1 MAGAALFTAA
11 LSVACVPT
19 DAGYQ
24 DVRRT
29 TSARI
34 QREVRWYEH
43 DSSRAAEKKTQQLL
57 ARPLTVDAAV
67 QLALLNNQG
76 LQAAFE
82 ELGVAR
88 GDLVGA
94 LRLPNP
100 EVEAALR
107 FHDGS
112 TPPEIEVQATLELT
126 DLLFLASRNGIADAG
141 MDAAKASV
149 AGRVIDLAFD
159 VRVAFWEFQAAAQTF
174 DLRRNILQA
183 LRASFD
189 AAQRLH
195 EAGNVTDL
203 SLANEQALY
212 EEARIA
218 YARSEAELLGRREE
232 LNARMGLW
240 GWTAQWKVEGRLPE
254 PRAIAPLLDKFEQ
267 RAIERSLDL
276 ELIRHRYEVAA
287 KRANLAT
294 ARGWVPELRAGVA
307 AEREHDDEQGW
318 TLGPTA
324 SLEVPLFYQGQGE
337 SAAAAAEARQQ
348 RKLYADAAVRI
359 RSAVRSVSS
368 RLQAT
373 TDSADYYKRVLLP
386 LRERIVSGTQLEYN
400 AMSVGIFQLLQAKR
414 DQIETARAYVELLRD
429 YWTLRAQAEQLL
441 AGRLPRGASSLG
453 APGAEDD
460 ATGPGRRPTEQH

>member
-1 MAGAALFTAA
+1 
-11 LSVACVPT
+11 VACVPT

-29 TSARI
+29 TSTRI
-34 QREVRWYEH
+34 QRDVRWFEH
-43 DSSRAAEKKTQQLL
+43 DSSRMAEKKTRELL

-67 QLALLNNQG
+67 HVALLNNQR

-88 GDLVGA
+88 ADVVSA

-100 EVEAALR
+100 EVDAALR
-107 FHDGS
+107 FSDGS
-112 TPPEIEVQATLELT
+112 TPPDIELQATLELT
-126 DLLFLASRNGIADAG
+126 DLFFLPSRNGIADAG

-149 AGRVIDLAFD
+149 AGRAIDLAFE
-159 VRVAFWEFQAAAQTF
+159 VRVAFWEYQAAAQTF
-174 DLRRNILQA
+174 DLRRTILEA

-203 SLANEQALY
+203 SFANEQALY
-212 EEARIA
+212 EESRIA
-218 YARSEAELLGRREE
+218 YTRSEAVLRGRREE
-232 LNARMGLW
+232 LTALMGLW
-240 GWTAQWKVEGRLPE
+240 GRSAQWTMEGRLAA
-254 PRAIAPLLDKFEQ
+254 PRSIAPLLEKFEQ
-267 RAIERSLDL
+267 RALERSLDL
-276 ELIRHRYEVAA
+276 ELIRRRYEVAA
-287 KRANLAT
+287 KRANLA
-294 ARGWVPELRAGVA
+294 AVRGWVPELRAGVA

-318 TLGPTA
+318 SLGPAA

-337 SAAAAAEARQQ
+337 SGAAMAEARQQ

-359 RSAVRSVSS
+359 RSTARSISS
-368 RLQAT
+368 RLKAT

-386 LRERIVSGTQLEYN
+386 LRERIVNGTQLEYN

-441 AGRLPRGASSLG
+441 AGRLPRSEGSLG
-453 APGAEDD
+453 EPGADD
-460 ATGPGRRPTEQH
+460 AAGTERRAEGH